1 MTRLLLLSVAGA
13 CAAGIG
19 LGGAQ
24 ALRTRAALL
33 LALRTALSQMTD
45 AMLLASM
52 PLPAL
57 LCGLGTGGHGARADV
72 GRVMARAGEL
82 LEASPDLR
90 FHAAFLAAAGEQRA
104 GPLRALRAG
113 DLEALS
119 PWLELIGEGGMD
131 QQRRALEGAAA
142 TAERLEREA
151 SARLPEQTRL
161 CRTLG
166 LAAGAALVLLLW

>member
-24 ALRTRAALL
+24 ALRMRAALL

-57 LCGLGTGGHGARADV
+57 LCH
-72 GRVMARAGEL
+72 
-82 LEASPDLR
+82 
-90 FHAAFLAAAGEQRA
+90 
-104 GPLRALRAG
+104 
-113 DLEALS
+113 
-119 PWLELIGEGGMD
+119 
-131 QQRRALEGAAA
+131 RRIVA
-142 TAERLEREA
+142 
-151 SARLPEQTRL
+151 PI
-161 CRTLG
+161 TL
-166 LAAGAALVLLLW
+166 